1 MSCLY
6 PCRPINAL
14 VLCNFWCVIL
24 YFVFLL
30 AMVSTCTVYCY
41 FIMSLNK
48 LINFRSSDFSSKC
61 TGFGPKKTS
70 CLWAS
75 KNVGLQISSFCPK
88 KMEIFKNRIP
98 TDHNSFFSFKNQ
110 IHSSFFK
117 SRHHTVA
124 LWD

>member
-14 VLCNFWCVIL
+14 VLCNFCVCYTVL
-24 YFVFLL
+24 RFL
-30 AMVSTCTVYCY
+30 VSHGLHLHCVL
-41 FIMSLNK
+41 SLNK

-61 TGFGPKKTS
+61 TGFGPKKKTS

-110 IHSSFFK
+110 IHSFFFK